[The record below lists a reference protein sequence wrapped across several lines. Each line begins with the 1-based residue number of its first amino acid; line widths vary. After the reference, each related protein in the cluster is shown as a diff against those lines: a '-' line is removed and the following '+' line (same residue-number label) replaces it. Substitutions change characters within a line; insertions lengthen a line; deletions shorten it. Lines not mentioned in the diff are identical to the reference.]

1 MDGDKRSR
9 KRASTWTVEVPE
21 YVPEDDPILYEAL
34 DLVGKAIF
42 GRRWRGAERY
52 NLQYDR
58 RIEGNLENV
67 REAQRQAVRKYLPCR
82 KATKKLR
89 DFLVGDV
96 PDHRNAVP
104 ATFFGDDGLMIPI
117 KAQDWG
123 VDDTLKLFR
132 TPRINY
138 DKESCKFVPLST
150 KWSTKKRD
158 IIEGRIFVLRR
169 ALESRLP
176 SAGHPEPITRQHA
189 TIATER
195 RCRRWLEQQM
205 REGNPTKTKKQYLAE
220 AHARFGVGP
229 TAFKRRIW
237 GNAITNTKADRWSD
251 RDRNRDRTG

>member
-1 MDGDKRSR
+1 M
-9 KRASTWTVEVPE
+9 
-21 YVPEDDPILYEAL
+21 
-34 DLVGKAIF
+34 
-42 GRRWRGAERY
+42 
-52 NLQYDR
+52 
-58 RIEGNLENV
+58 NV

-89 DFLVGDV
+89 DFLVGDA

-132 TPRINY
+132 TPRVNY
-138 DKESCKFVPLST
+138 DRESCKLVPLST
-150 KWSTKKRD
+150 TRSTKKGD
-158 IIEGRIFVLRR
+158 IIEGRIFVSRR

-205 REGNPTKTKKQYLAE
+205 REGGPTKTKEQYLDGSARQVWRRPHGLQQADLGKCDHKHRGRPLEPTGTETEIEPGRSIYQIDRAAYFARNE
-220 AHARFGVGP
+220 ALILRSH
-229 TAFKRRIW
+229 
-237 GNAITNTKADRWSD
+237 SQ
-251 RDRNRDRTG
+251 